1 MLKNVVLISVLVSA
15 VLSVDAYAASVT
27 KARAVQSPSVK
38 SATAGAITPKKLS
51 SDRSSVKLSNVA
63 NTKTKVSASNSA
75 DTARF
80 PIVMNLKGTKVSYKG
95 NNNTSGTTTPTT
107 NPVGTAGVSEES
119 LNAVINRVET
129 LESKT
134 NNVITNVNV
143 DSNNSHSGT
152 YVTDVV
158 ADGNALNVTKTD
170 SLYVPVKDGNS
181 VVDNVE
187 IWMVR

>member
-1 MLKNVVLISVLVSA
+1 MLKNVVLISVFMSA
-15 VLSVDAYAASVT
+15 VLSVDTYAASVT
-27 KARAVQSPSVK
+27 KARAVQGPSVK
-38 SATAGAITPKKLS
+38 ATTAGAITPKKLS
-51 SDRSSVKLSNVA
+51 SERSGIKLSNVA

-119 LNAVINRVET
+119 LNAVINRVEA

-134 NNVITNVNV
+134 DNVITDVNET
-143 DSNNSHSGT
+143 SSGN
-152 YVTDVV
+152 YVTDVT
-158 ADGNALNVTKTD
+158 ADGNTLNVTKTN